1 MNRRKP
7 YNKGQWQVA
16 RERFHIGDDRPPAP
30 DPGGL
35 PVGDLVADVLR
46 GMKLSA
52 HAQVAR
58 IAADWPELVGPQLA
72 ANTQP
77 AHLENKLLTVFV
89 SHPAWLFELRGAPA
103 AEILSRLQARYGK
116 TEIQNIRWAIDPN
129 PPARR
134 P

>member
-7 YNKGQWQVA
+7 YDKGQWQVA
-16 RERFHIGDDRPPAP
+16 RERFHIADDQPPAP
-30 DPGGL
+30 DPGARPLGAL
-35 PVGDLVADVLR
+35 IPEAMR
-46 GMKLSA
+46 GIMLDA
-52 HAQVAR
+52 HAQVSR
-58 IAADWPELVGPQLA
+58 IATAWPEIVGPQLA

-116 TEIQNIRWAIDPN
+116 TEIQNIRWAIDPD
-129 PPARR
+129 PPAAR
-134 P
+134 